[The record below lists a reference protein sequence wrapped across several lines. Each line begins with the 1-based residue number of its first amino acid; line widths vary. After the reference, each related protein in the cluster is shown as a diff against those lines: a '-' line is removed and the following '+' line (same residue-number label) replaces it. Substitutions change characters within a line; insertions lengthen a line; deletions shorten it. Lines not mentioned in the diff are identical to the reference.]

1 MSGSVTTIFRD
12 QRNAKEVASDM
23 ARDDF
28 RFDKRIIRRNLE
40 NGIVTKD
47 EYETHMKTLRDLAP
61 EIERFDTKLTRVG
74 RDIPTSV
81 IENEEEDL

>member
-1 MSGSVTTIFRD
+1 MPGSVTNVFRD
-12 QRNAKEVASDM
+12 QWSAKEVAIDM

-47 EYETHMKTLRDLAP
+47 EYEKHLKTLKDLAP

-74 RDIPTSV
+74 RDIPTGV
-81 IENEEEDL
+81 IDNEEEDL